1 MLYLG
6 HLKDVYMKKI
16 QYKNLLLTYDIIDQE
31 LPLKVNFL
39 KDLSFVFINILQ
51 QKYQNQVK
59 FLLLAQQKQRLKVLI
74 ALEKKPCFRN
84 LSIFKLPLEKN
95 FKIIRVQ
102 NAVSPADIA
111 NYIVARSE
119 VSYNHGRL
127 TISREVSAKIR
138 KEQSEDVFNYIKKLK
153 AEFDQDL
160 EMTTEEATRLLYQYL
175 NETNNFWFVEKT
187 SIIQQNIKQHFTRIR
202 NLKDYVDIKPLDT
215 FDLANPQLQFIKDFI
230 LKGLKFVRRGHR
242 SPALVI
248 EGVTGLGKT
257 QFMWSL
263 LNNLNIIFNYMK
275 RRLNYSRKRYDD
287 ENAEVDIY
295 DDFQASY
302 LVERDLVETIFT
314 SQLGHSV
321 ETAKH
326 EPDREILKMKIN
338 IFICNPHRSFKQFF
352 HLPGNKYLLDYI
364 RSNVIFLTLDPDKKL
379 FLAPPA
385 EENRELLEDDDDI

>member
-1 MLYLG
+1 
-6 HLKDVYMKKI
+6 MKKI

-39 KDLSFVFINILQ
+39 KDLSLVFINILQ
-51 QKYQNQVK
+51 QKYQNQIN
-59 FLLLAQQKQRLKVLI
+59 FLLLAQQKQKLKVLI

-84 LSIFKLPLEKN
+84 LSMFKLPLEKN
-95 FKIIRVQ
+95 FKMVRVQ

-111 NYIVARSE
+111 NHIVARSE

-127 TISREVSAKIR
+127 AINREVSAKIR
-138 KEQSEDVFNYIKKLK
+138 KEQSEDVFDYIKKLK

-160 EMTTEEATRLLYQYL
+160 EMTTEEASRLLYQYL

-187 SIIQQNIKQHFTRIR
+187 SVIQQNIKTHFTRIR
-202 NLKDYVDIKPLDT
+202 NLKDYVDIRAFNT
-215 FDLANPQLQFIKDFI
+215 FDLMNPQLQFIKNFV
-230 LKGLKFVRRGHR
+230 LKGLNLIRHGHR
-242 SPALVI
+242 SPALII
-248 EGVTGLGKT
+248 EGPTGIGKT

-302 LVERDLVETIFT
+302 LVEKDLLETIFT
-314 SQLGHSV
+314 SQIGHTV

-326 EPDREILKMKIN
+326 EPDREILKMKVN
-338 IFICNPHRSFKQFF
+338 IFICNPHRSFKKFF
-352 HLPGNKYLLDYI
+352 YLPANKDLLSYI
-364 RSNVIFLTLDPDKKL
+364 EPNVVFLTLEPDKQL
-379 FLAPPA
+379 FLPKK
-385 EENRELLEDDDDI
+385 EENKEVLTEENDDESAN

>member
-59 FLLLAQQKQRLKVLI
+59 FLLLAQQKNKLKVLI

-102 NAVSPADIA
+102 NAVSPTDIA

-127 TISREVSAKIR
+127 AINREVSPKIR

-263 LNNLNIIFNYMK
+263 LNNLNIIFNYIK

-338 IFICNPHRSFKQFF
+338 ILFVIPIVLLSSFFIFREINICLIIFARMLFF
-352 HLPGNKYLLDYI
+352 
-364 RSNVIFLTLDPDKKL
+364 
-379 FLAPPA
+379 
-385 EENRELLEDDDDI
+385 